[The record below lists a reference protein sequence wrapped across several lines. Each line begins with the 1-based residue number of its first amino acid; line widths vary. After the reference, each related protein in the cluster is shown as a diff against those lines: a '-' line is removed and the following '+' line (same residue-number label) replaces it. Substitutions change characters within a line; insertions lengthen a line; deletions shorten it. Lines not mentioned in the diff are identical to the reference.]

1 MQEKYWLC
9 RRSIG
14 LQEAVLTMKEDKDIM
29 RAPGH
34 CTVTASHR
42 IMVEHSDATRSSML
56 MEHPSGSGPRRSL
69 AARAP
74 STEGQADMLMV
85 QPASER
91 APQREIAPHAH
102 GAPQR
107 ERKDER

>member
-9 RRSIG
+9 RKSIG
-14 LQEAVLTMKEDKDIM
+14 LQEQVLTMKEDKDIM

-56 MEHPSGSGPRRSL
+56 MEHPSGSWPRSSL

-85 QPASER
+85 QPAFRGKSTPAGDRSACSWSTLAGAER
-91 APQREIAPHAH
+91 
-102 GAPQR
+102 
-107 ERKDER
+107 